1 MRTRLLPLVLILAG
15 CASAPPPPGS
25 EPAPGGAARAPYDSP
40 PVAPGTVTITLDLR
54 AAREILALL
63 SRPRFD
69 PEAARSLAGLPAVE
83 AAIRESNRP
92 AAVFQADLAAAFDDQ
107 ARIAIFD
114 FRGIRENAPRW
125 ADLLAM
131 IAAREQELT
140 KLAADRVR
148 ALLPSDLPVSVTEPI
163 YLTFGLPGRA
173 DHVVIP
179 AAGSSEWFVVV
190 DLARALSDAQS
201 SPPSEQIK
209 HLSRLMASEG
219 YQRAWAEYRSA
230 SPAWQKRDPAL
241 GQLEPLM
248 RQTAQAGPI
257 ALYSVDE
264 NFFPLSVWLKEPMR
278 TSLDELNRA
287 ADRLVSAEGDLDAR
301 VALAAEIGRPEFMS
315 RVAGPAGAFLADGI
329 IQTLGLEAYRSA
341 LAAGPRG
348 FFEAYERASQQKGR
362 ALIPLGKAIRERLAA
377 AAAPPKG

>member
-1 MRTRLLPLVLILAG
+1 MRARLLPLVLILAG
-15 CASAPPPPGS
+15 CAAAAPPPGS
-25 EPAPGGAARAPYDSP
+25 TPAPGGASRAPYDSP
-40 PVAPGTVTITLDLR
+40 PVAPGTVAITLDLR

-69 PEAARSLAGLPAVE
+69 AEAARSLTDLPAVQ
-83 AAIRESNRP
+83 AAIRESNR
-92 AAVFQADLAAAFDDQ
+92 AREVFQADLAAAFDDQ

-114 FRGIRENAPRW
+114 FRGLRENAPRW

-131 IAAREQELT
+131 IAAREAELT
-140 KLAADRVR
+140 KLASDRVR
-148 ALLPSDLPVSVTEPI
+148 ALLPPDVAVSVTEPI

-173 DHVVIP
+173 DHLVMPSGEGSDWYVVI
-179 AAGSSEWFVVV
+179 
-190 DLARALSDAQS
+190 DLARALSDVQS

-230 SPAWQKRDPAL
+230 SPAWQKRDTAL

-248 RQTAQAGPI
+248 RQTAQAGPV

-278 TSLDELNRA
+278 SSIDDLNRA

-301 VALAAEIGRPEFMS
+301 VAVAAEIGRPEFAA

-329 IQTLGLEAYRSA
+329 IQTLGLNAYRAA
-341 LAAGPRG
+341 LAGGPRG
-348 FFEAYERASQQKGR
+348 FFEAYDRASHQKGR

-377 AAAPPKG
+377 AAAPAKG

>member
-1 MRTRLLPLVLILAG
+1 MKSLLLPLVLILAG
-15 CASAPPPPGS
+15 CAAAAPPPGS
-25 EPAPGGAARAPYDSP
+25 TPAPGGASRAPYDSP
-40 PVAPGTVTITLDLR
+40 PVAPGTVTLTLDLR

-63 SRPRFD
+63 SRPRFEA
-69 PEAARSLAGLPAVE
+69 EAAKSLADLPAVQ
-83 AAIRESNRP
+83 AAVRESNRP
-92 AAVFQADLAAAFDDQ
+92 AGVFQADLAAAFDDQ

-114 FRGIRENAPRW
+114 FRGLRENAPRW

-131 IAAREQELT
+131 IAAREAELT
-140 KLAADRVR
+140 KLASDRVR
-148 ALLPSDLPVSVTEPI
+148 ALLPPDVAVSVTEPI

-173 DHVVIP
+173 DHLVVP
-179 AAGSSEWFVVV
+179 SGEGSDWYVVV
-190 DLARALSDAQS
+190 DLARALSDVQS

-209 HLSRLMASEG
+209 HLSRLIASEG
-219 YQRAWAEYRSA
+219 YQRAWAEYRTA
-230 SPAWQKRDPAL
+230 SPVWQKRDTAL

-248 RQTAQAGPI
+248 RQTAQAGPV

-278 TSLDELNRA
+278 TSIDDLNRA
-287 ADRLVSAEGDLDAR
+287 ADRLVSAEGDLDVR
-301 VALAAEIGRPEFMS
+301 VAVAAEIGRPEFMA

-329 IQTLGLEAYRSA
+329 IQTLGLDAYRAA
-341 LAAGPRG
+341 LAGGPRG

-377 AAAPPKG
+377 AAAPQKG